1 MRPVCKCHGISA
13 SCTYRTCYRMVR
25 PFGVV
30 GAYLREKYYNAVRV
44 TIHQSENQLVAVDGK
59 KTEELL
65 KDDLWFLVESP
76 DYCVPN
82 SITGSLGTTGRRCYK
97 TAPGPGNCRILC
109 CGRGY
114 NTFQVPESYDCTC
127 TFHWCCRV
135 NCKTC
140 ERVVNKHVCRWI
152 RHFRNEKETGPS
164 ELSQSLLGLL
174 LGTGAKIG
182 QSLVFTVTPSN
193 CKLKIARFYEFLFT
207 RGWR

>member
-30 GAYLREKYYNAVRV
+30 GAYLRAKYYNAVRV
-44 TIHQSENQLVAVDGK
+44 TIHQSENQLVTVDGK
-59 KTEELL
+59 TTEELL

-82 SITGSLGTTGRRCYK
+82 SSTGSLGTTGRRCYK
-97 TAPGPGNCRILC
+97 TAQGPGNCRILC

-114 NTFQVPESYDCTC
+114 NTSQVPENYDCVC

-140 ERVVNKHVCRWI
+140 ERVVNKHVCR
-152 RHFRNEKETGPS
+152 
-164 ELSQSLLGLL
+164 
-174 LGTGAKIG
+174 
-182 QSLVFTVTPSN
+182 
-193 CKLKIARFYEFLFT
+193 
-207 RGWR
+207 